1 MKVLCEQENN
11 SPGIK
16 FKKQYTRRHEA
27 KLLLYT
33 KVHHDTNKWLKKT
46 ILIIYLTEVYYLEY
60 IKKNNNN
67 VKKPDYPL

>member
-33 KVHHDTNKWLKKT
+33 KVHHDTNKWLKKNT
-46 ILIIYLTEVYYLEY
+46 NYIFNRGILPRIYKEEQQ
-60 IKKNNNN
+60 
-67 VKKPDYPL
+67 